1 MLTAE
6 LVDEG
11 AAVVLTGIDERLH
24 PWARVALMARLAEFE
39 ANQVRRTINEGGI
52 GGGWPEHSE
61 LTAPSKLLHKTGA
74 LMAGI
79 QVGDVSPDAAEVI
92 SKATTETGV
101 DYPAVQNYGMTIH
114 SKPRDEG
121 GKGFLAWQG
130 GGGEWFVAQQITI
143 PAREFMMFRPEDSAA
158 IAEYASLFIMGG
170 DTSAFEEIVG

>member
-1 MLTAE
+1 VLTAE

-11 AAVVLTGIDERLH
+11 AAVVLTGISERLS
-24 PWARVALMARLAEFE
+24 PEGRVALMARLAGFE
-39 ANQVRRTINEGGI
+39 ADQVRRTINEGGI
-52 GGGWPEHSE
+52 GGSWPAHSE
-61 LTAPSKLLHKTGA
+61 LTAPGNLLHKTGA

-79 QVGDVSPDAAEVI
+79 QMGDVSPEAVEVI
-92 SKATTETGV
+92 SKAPTETGV

-143 PAREFMMFRPEDSAA
+143 PAREFMMFRPEDPETIQTLAA
-158 IAEYASLFIMGG
+158 AFLFG
-170 DTSAFEEIVG
+170 EEAAL